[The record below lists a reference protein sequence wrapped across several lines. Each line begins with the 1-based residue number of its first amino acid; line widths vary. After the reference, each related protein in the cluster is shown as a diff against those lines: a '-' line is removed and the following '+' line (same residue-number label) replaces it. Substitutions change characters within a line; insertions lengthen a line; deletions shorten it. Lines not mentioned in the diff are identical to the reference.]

1 MMFGQTLAERG
12 FTANKAVL
20 VLGMGLGL
28 WNCTPKFEGEYDDPK
43 KQEIVDD
50 RWNETDA
57 RKTAKVLIESALS
70 KPWLAIYEKE
80 HNGQKPVVVVDDI
93 ENRTDEHIDT
103 KALTE
108 FIQDELINSGKVR
121 FVNKDKRQKILDE
134 VKYQNSGAVAE
145 KSAKKA
151 GRQTGA
157 DYMMSG
163 AMSAQVHSM
172 DELKTVTYQ
181 SNLILTNLETAEID
195 WTEKH
200 LIKKRF
206 KRAGAG
212 W

>member
-1 MMFGQTLAERG
+1 MNGKEGVFMGSANFRSHVLLSVLAL
-12 FTANKAVL
+12 TSIA
-20 VLGMGLGL
+20 
-28 WNCTPKFEGEYDDPK
+28 CTPKFEGEYDDPK
-43 KQEIVDD
+43 KVEIVDD

-57 RKTAKVLIESALS
+57 RKTAKVLIESVLS
-70 KPWLAIYEKE
+70 KNWLPIFEKG
-80 HNGQKPVVVVDDI
+80 HNNQKPVVIVDDV

-121 FVNKDKRQKILDE
+121 FVNKEKRQKILDE
-134 VKYQNSGAVAE
+134 IKYQNSGAVAE
-145 KSAKKA
+145 ESKKKA
-151 GRQTGA
+151 GRQIGA
-157 DYMMSG
+157 DYMLSG

-181 SNLILTNLETAEID
+181 TNLILTNLETAEIE
-195 WTEKH
+195 WSEKH

>member
-1 MMFGQTLAERG
+1 MGSANFRSHVLLSVLAL
-12 FTANKAVL
+12 TSIA
-20 VLGMGLGL
+20 
-28 WNCTPKFEGEYDDPK
+28 CTPKFEGEYDDPK
-43 KQEIVDD
+43 KVEIVDD

-57 RKTAKVLIESALS
+57 RKTAKVLIESVLS
-70 KPWLAIYEKE
+70 KNWLPIFEKG
-80 HNGQKPVVVVDDI
+80 HNNQKPVVIVDDV

-121 FVNKDKRQKILDE
+121 FVNKEKRQKILDE
-134 VKYQNSGAVAE
+134 IKYQNSGAVAE
-145 KSAKKA
+145 ESKKKA
-151 GRQTGA
+151 GRQIGA
-157 DYMMSG
+157 DYMLSG

-181 SNLILTNLETAEID
+181 TNLILTNLETAEIE
-195 WTEKH
+195 WSEKH